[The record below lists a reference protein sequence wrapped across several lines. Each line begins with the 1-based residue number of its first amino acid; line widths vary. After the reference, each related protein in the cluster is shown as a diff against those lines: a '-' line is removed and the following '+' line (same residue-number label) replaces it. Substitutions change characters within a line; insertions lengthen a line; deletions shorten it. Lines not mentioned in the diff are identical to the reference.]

1 MRNGLFVGDA
11 HTHVFPEPTTLY
23 GRRVRFSV
31 DDLLASMDLYGIDFS
46 VVVARPTTQL
56 DLASLRALHDEIA
69 GAVARGD
76 GRLAAFCWAAP
87 RLGAGGAG
95 EVRRC
100 LGELGYVG
108 VELHGD
114 LEQFNI
120 DDDEVR
126 PIVKVATEHG
136 VPVSVHTQLA
146 VRGCEPWRLVPLAED
161 FPDTTFL
168 MGHLG
173 GDGGMLQSLAA
184 AKIAA
189 RASNISVEVSTT
201 VTDPWATFLGPA
213 RLLGPKRVLFGSD
226 APLHQPALNL
236 LKLDLLEMPTEW
248 RRAMVGGNL
257 AEMLGTAV
265 SLEAASRTTAQVGKG
280 NIT

>member
-1 MRNGLFVGDA
+1 MRNGLLVGDA

-31 DDLLASMDLYGIDFS
+31 EDLLAQMDLYGIDFS
-46 VVVARPTTQL
+46 VVIARPTRQL

-69 GAVARGD
+69 GAVGRGD

-87 RLGAGGAG
+87 RLGADGAT

-100 LGELGYVG
+100 LGELGYAG

-120 DDDEVR
+120 DDDAVH
-126 PIVKVATEHG
+126 PIVKVASEHG
-136 VPVSVHTQLA
+136 VPVSVHSQLA
-146 VRGCEPWRLVPLAED
+146 VRGSEPWRLVPLAED

-168 MGHLG
+168 MSHLG

-184 AKIAA
+184 AKIAT
-189 RASNISVEVSTT
+189 RAPNISVEVSTT

-213 RLLGPKRVLFGSD
+213 RLLGSKRVLFGSD

-236 LKLDLLEMPTEW
+236 LKLDLLEMPIEW
-248 RRAMVGGNL
+248 RRDMIGGNL
-257 AEMLGTAV
+257 AEMLGSAVTLRANSRATAD
-265 SLEAASRTTAQVGKG
+265 VGKG
-280 NIT
+280 EVT